1 MNCDSESGSLLLS
14 QTKIIKL
21 QPRVLYYFRSLHYW
35 LAQKLNCCQQ
45 RRLSCF
51 TPGSSLRASLMGSQ
65 HGKGLSHYHLRGILK
80 DSKSPPL
87 APLLGF
93 FFFIVHGLSIIT
105 CCRINII
112 HLFLLSKKDNEGLL
126 KGPGSDTW
134 VVSFYGSDE
143 EEMAITVSLWQ
154 NQNMTPVNETGL
166 LWRLGMV
173 GLGGSLVSRV
183 YCKCSV
189 QGGRVLPATL
199 SRCTWSPH
207 LWTHYPKKQP
217 FLVPF
222 PLWSGWEMQLTAF
235 TGQQEPH
242 CLC

>member
-1 MNCDSESGSLLLS
+1 MPPPTPTQSRGFTQQSLVIVVQFYQITAEISSGVKNEMNCDSESGSLLLS

-93 FFFIVHGLSIIT
+93 FFFY
-105 CCRINII
+105 C
-112 HLFLLSKKDNEGLL
+112 
-126 KGPGSDTW
+126 TW
-134 VVSFYGSDE
+134 VIHYY
-143 EEMAITVSLWQ
+143 
-154 NQNMTPVNETGL
+154 L
-166 LWRLGMV
+166 L
-173 GLGGSLVSRV
+173 
-183 YCKCSV
+183 
-189 QGGRVLPATL
+189 
-199 SRCTWSPH
+199 
-207 LWTHYPKKQP
+207 
-217 FLVPF
+217 
-222 PLWSGWEMQLTAF
+222 
-235 TGQQEPH
+235 
-242 CLC
+242 